1 MDATDWDQRYSTAEL
16 IWTAEANQFV
26 AAETEHLPP
35 GRALDLAAGE
45 GRNAIWLAQRGWNV
59 TAVDFSQVALD
70 KGRRL
75 AESLDLADK
84 LEWIEPTSSPGPR
97 HPTVTTWSS
106 SPTSTSPPVTS
117 ERLSATPPAG
127 LAAGGTIVIVGHDVT
142 NLDGGTGG
150 PQDPDVLYTPQ
161 RLTDIVAE
169 AGLHTTKAGT
179 VERRTA
185 NGVAL
190 DTLITATSRHPK

>member
-1 MDATDWDQRYSTAEL
+1 MDATDWDQRYSTTEL

-84 LEWIEPTSSPGPR
+84 LEWIR
-97 HPTVTTWSS
+97 ADVVTW
-106 SPTSTSPPVTS
+106 
-117 ERLSATPPAG
+117 TPPPDSYDLVVIAYLHLPASALRTAISHAASG

-150 PQDPDVLYTPQ
+150 PQDPDVLYTPEQ
-161 RLTDIVAE
+161 LTDIVAE

-190 DTLITATSRHPK
+190 DTLITATSGRPT